1 MDPQNRILLEQSFV
15 ALLEAQAMLGPLGET
30 RTGVYVG
37 CMYQEFTQL
46 QYNLGYSITPAIA
59 TGNGISYLVGRVSY
73 AFGLQGPCVSTDT
86 ACSSSLV
93 AVDMAHKASF
103 CIYQSCLSALLSLT
117 GRFPPSDVIS
127 SIQGQSWRTREHHS
141 EIACNNQQ
149 HRIPYQQEQQ
159 ICHQ

>member
-15 ALLEAQAMLGPLGET
+15 ALSEAQGVLGGLAET

-93 AVDMAHKASF
+93 AVDMAHKV
-103 CIYQSCLSALLSLT
+103 
-117 GRFPPSDVIS
+117 GGFP
-127 SIQGQSWRTREHHS
+127 
-141 EIACNNQQ
+141 
-149 HRIPYQQEQQ
+149 
-159 ICHQ
+159 